1 MAGTMARIA
10 HDLALPLWYQPASA
24 LSYRW
29 FRSTRWR
36 HCSNG
41 MPATS
46 SISRSIMQSCLA
58 YQHQLPQLQLW
69 NSLQKPRPWR
79 MKTLLGQVLNGWTRG
94 NDTADGDSVFLR
106 SRSSKRRRGPKR
118 RSQRRRPAP
127 LPQPGHD
134 VLWKLR
140 TAEQHR
146 DDLIR
151 AMSSVQ
157 FLWRRLFQ
165 RLQAAVS
172 TSILRKGRPGHKS
185 GISVR
190 LRPVADVGAVDARVV
205 LEKPNHLSMHSS
217 DMDPSGVNM
226 HRPANFSSTCRAST
240 LDLGSYR
247 PLGHWFEL

>member
-1 MAGTMARIA
+1 MFG
-10 HDLALPLWYQPASA
+10 LPAPTAPAAVVEQSA
-24 LSYRW
+24 EAAPMEDEDTTRPGPQ
-29 FRSTRWR
+29 RMDPGKRHRRWR
-36 HCSNG
+36 F
-41 MPATS
+41 
-46 SISRSIMQSCLA
+46 R
-58 YQHQLPQLQLW
+58 
-69 NSLQKPRPWR
+69 
-79 MKTLLGQVLNGWTRG
+79 
-94 NDTADGDSVFLR
+94 FLR

-205 LEKPNHLSMHSS
+205 LEKPIIYPCTVLIWT
-217 DMDPSGVNM
+217 PSGVNM

>member
-1 MAGTMARIA
+1 MIYGGCSPQELASLLHDSCSCSAFAASRTLVDPAMAGTMARIA

-94 NDTADGDSVFLR
+94 NDTADGDSVSFDPGAA
-106 SRSSKRRRGPKR
+106 SEGEDQSEDHRGGGQLLF
-118 RSQRRRPAP
+118 RSQAMTSFGNLEP
-127 LPQPGHD
+127 LNNIEM
-134 VLWKLR
+134 
-140 TAEQHR
+140 T
-146 DDLIR
+146 
-151 AMSSVQ
+151 
-157 FLWRRLFQ
+157 
-165 RLQAAVS
+165 
-172 TSILRKGRPGHKS
+172 
-185 GISVR
+185 
-190 LRPVADVGAVDARVV
+190 
-205 LEKPNHLSMHSS
+205 
-217 DMDPSGVNM
+217 
-226 HRPANFSSTCRAST
+226 
-240 LDLGSYR
+240 
-247 PLGHWFEL
+247 